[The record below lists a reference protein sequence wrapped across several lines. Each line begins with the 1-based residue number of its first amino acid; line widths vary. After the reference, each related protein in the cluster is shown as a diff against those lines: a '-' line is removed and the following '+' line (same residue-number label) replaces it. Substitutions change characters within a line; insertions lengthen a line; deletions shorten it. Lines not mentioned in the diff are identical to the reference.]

1 MLDNIEYSLLPG
13 RFAASNEK
21 FLTQCS
27 NLYSNHY
34 GIWSDEGLRPKKHIK
49 LSNNKLREWLENDY
63 VTIYFAMDGEEI
75 IGYAI
80 SFSKNEYNY
89 GIVTWVTQL
98 VVHDKYRRH
107 GIAKNLLFSIWGFSN
122 HFAWGIVSANPYA
135 IRALEKATRRRAV
148 PMRIKKN
155 SVKLQNIGRQHV
167 PFIDKSTQ
175 FKITEN
181 SSAVNTSFFVDHSD
195 TMQMLKNVITEEIPW
210 NLGNIE
216 EGWEWFAFTFND
228 QKQIELSQE
237 EIENM
242 VAASDSVVYQAYSKM
257 KHQKQSWTK
266 HSSEEVDY
274 IVNKTNLSSTD
285 LVYDLGCGTGR
296 HSLELAKRNIEV
308 VGIDY
313 IPENIALAN
322 QKSKELSLENL
333 KFLEADCRTYKN
345 KRKASHVLCLY
356 DVIGTFASDDDNYL
370 ILQNAFSLLKP
381 GGYAVFSVMNYE
393 STYSNAKY
401 SFSFANNANKILELP
416 ASNTQEQTG
425 DIFNP
430 DYYLV
435 DVDTHLVY
443 RKEQFSSST
452 GLPIELIVRDKR
464 FTMNE
469 IVSLCKSVGF
479 SIVETK
485 YTNAS
490 DWNKSYTATSPRA
503 KEILL
508 ICQKPKKGDSDGKK

>member
-1 MLDNIEYSLLPG
+1 M
-13 RFAASNEK
+13 
-21 FLTQCS
+21 
-27 NLYSNHY
+27 
-34 GIWSDEGLRPKKHIK
+34 
-49 LSNNKLREWLENDY
+49 
-63 VTIYFAMDGEEI
+63 
-75 IGYAI
+75 
-80 SFSKNEYNY
+80 
-89 GIVTWVTQL
+89 
-98 VVHDKYRRH
+98 
-107 GIAKNLLFSIWGFSN
+107 
-122 HFAWGIVSANPYA
+122 
-135 IRALEKATRRRAV
+135 
-148 PMRIKKN
+148 
-155 SVKLQNIGRQHV
+155 
-167 PFIDKSTQ
+167 
-175 FKITEN
+175 
-181 SSAVNTSFFVDHSD
+181 
-195 TMQMLKNVITEEIPW
+195 
-210 NLGNIE
+210 
-216 EGWEWFAFTFND
+216 
-228 QKQIELSQE
+228 
-237 EIENM
+237 
-242 VAASDSVVYQAYSKM
+242 
-257 KHQKQSWTK
+257 
-266 HSSEEVDY
+266 
-274 IVNKTNLSSTD
+274 
-285 LVYDLGCGTGR
+285 
-296 HSLELAKRNIEV
+296 ELAKRNIEV

-322 QKSKELSLENL
+322 QKSKELSLKNL

-452 GLPIELIVRDKR
+452 GLHIELIVRDKR

-508 ICQKPKKGDSDGKK
+508 ICQKPKKGDSVGKKWK